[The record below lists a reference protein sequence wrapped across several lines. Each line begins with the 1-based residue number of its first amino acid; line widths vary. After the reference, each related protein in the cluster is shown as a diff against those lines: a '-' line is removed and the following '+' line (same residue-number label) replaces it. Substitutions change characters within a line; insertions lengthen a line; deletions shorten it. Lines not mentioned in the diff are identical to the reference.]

1 MTMKT
6 VQELLDTG
14 LGTEGQLLIPRKIL
28 DVLIG
33 ETEKKLIPRSEAAI
47 MIGPSGIPGSS
58 LDVDFETEDTLD
70 VRLVGEGAEYIL
82 DNAAYTSSN
91 FKPLKYGVA
100 IRITRELIEDSKFE
114 LLARNVRLAGKR
126 FAENENS
133 LVITALDSAANTVAG
148 GASLTVGNITRAI
161 QHLSDADMDATTFAV
176 GNEVMNDLQNI
187 SLFTQV
193 NESGSDEMLRTA
205 TKGIIYG
212 MKVVQV
218 STNAGMTS
226 TSSYVFDNSEAYIIV
241 EKRPITVEGFKLET
255 FDMEGAVVSQRI
267 AVGILKTIA
276 VAKITTS

>member
-1 MTMKT
+1 MIIKSR
-6 VQELLDTG
+6 DT
-14 LGTEGQLLIPRKIL
+14 
-28 DVLIG
+28 
-33 ETEKKLIPRSEAAI
+33 
-47 MIGPSGIPGSS
+47 
-58 LDVDFETEDTLD
+58 F
-70 VRLVGEGAEYIL
+70 
-82 DNAAYTSSN
+82 
-91 FKPLKYGVA
+91 F
-100 IRITRELIEDSKFE
+100 
-114 LLARNVRLAGKR
+114 
-126 FAENENS
+126 
-133 LVITALDSAANTVAG
+133 ITALDSAANTVAG